1 MKQRKKQQ
9 NDLSVLQSAVEDLKS
24 VINQSPA
31 QKEHISISLLELE
44 KKAKEVDIK
53 NKKLSSLIE
62 TLVVLL
68 LLSSAFCFLMIDRNS
83 VLQNK
88 VDNMEFRDSLFH
100 MIMGSDSSGVITYR
114 VRDNKPL
121 TYNQLASEHDSLR
134 RSVNQYVYRDSLL
147 SSIIGIKKDEGSIRY
162 YTINDKTVTYEDFVK
177 ENFEFRDLVLLL
189 ERQVDSLRYIDE
201 VSKKILW
208 RKGGSINY
216 LVRNGNPI
224 TYEELAAE
232 RDSLSEIISGLRSAL
247 SVSEQKIDLVT
258 RELPIKIVTKDNYI
272 YVESPQIDSALVLLP
287 YYRDRIKLDS
297 EKGVWII
304 TTIK

>member
-88 VDNMEFRDSLFH
+88 VDNMELRDSLFH

-121 TYNQLASEHDSLR
+121 TYNQMANEHDSLR

-147 SSIIGIKKDEGSIRY
+147 SSIIGIKANQGSIRY
-162 YTINDKTVTYEDFVK
+162 YTINDRTVTYEDLAK
-177 ENFEFRDLVLLL
+177 ENSEYRDLIMLL

-201 VSKKILW
+201 ASKKILW

-216 LVRNGNPI
+216 FVRNGKPI

-232 RDSLSEIISGLRSAL
+232 KDSLLEIVAGLKYDL
-247 SVSEQKIDLVT
+247 SVSDKKLDLVT
-258 RELPIKIVTKDNYI
+258 RVLPIKIVSKDNYI
-272 YVESPQIDSALVLLP
+272 HVESPQIDSALILLP
-287 YYRDRIKLDS
+287 YYRDRIKLDP

>member
-9 NDLSVLQSAVEDLKS
+9 NDLSVLQSAVEDLRY
-24 VINQSPA
+24 VINQSPT
-31 QKEHISISLLELE
+31 QKEQISNSLLEVE
-44 KKAKEVDIK
+44 KKTKEVDIK

-62 TLVVLL
+62 ILVILL
-68 LLSSAFCFLMIDRNS
+68 LLSSAFCLLMVERNS

-88 VDNMEFRDSLFH
+88 VDNMELRDSLFH

-121 TYNQLASEHDSLR
+121 TYNQMANEHDSLR
-134 RSVNQYVYRDSLL
+134 RSVSQYLYRDSLL
-147 SSIIGIKKDEGSIRY
+147 SSIIGIKANEGSIRY
-162 YTINDKTVTYEDFVK
+162 YTINDKTVTYEDFAK
-177 ENFEFRDLVLLL
+177 ENSEYRDLVLFL

-201 VSKKILW
+201 VSKKVLW

-216 LVRNGNPI
+216 LVRNGKPI

-232 RDSLSEIISGLRSAL
+232 KDSLSEIISGLRSAL
-247 SVSEQKIDLVT
+247 SVSEQKIDIVT

-272 YVESPQIDSALVLLP
+272 YVESPQIDSALILLP

>member
-24 VINQSPA
+24 VINQSPT

-88 VDNMEFRDSLFH
+88 VDNMELRDSLFH

-121 TYNQLASEHDSLR
+121 TYNQMANEHDSLR

-147 SSIIGIKKDEGSIRY
+147 SSIIGIKANQGSIRY
-162 YTINDKTVTYEDFVK
+162 YTINDRTVTYEDLAK
-177 ENFEFRDLVLLL
+177 ENSEYRDLIMLL
-189 ERQVDSLRYIDE
+189 ERQVDSLHYIDE
-201 VSKKILW
+201 ASKKILW

-216 LVRNGNPI
+216 FVRNGKPI

-232 RDSLSEIISGLRSAL
+232 KDSLLEIVAGLKYDL
-247 SVSEQKIDLVT
+247 SVSDKKLDLVT
-258 RELPIKIVTKDNYI
+258 RVLPIKIVSKDNYI
-272 YVESPQIDSALVLLP
+272 HVESPQIDSALILLP
-287 YYRDRIKLDS
+287 YYRDRIKLDP